1 MQTFRNKIKNLD
13 NKVIFLY
20 FFISMISL
28 KTAYSL
34 RKQIYDSGYHFLF
47 FFFLISPLFIYFI
60 IFMLRLVYQLEGP
73 PRSPFYLLKYSI
85 YFMILLN
92 TALPFFY
99 LWGMR
104 DLIYH
109 LKWQVTIFKAECKNE
124 PNLFGSFLFILY
136 LCAIIKKPLMA
147 ANRES
152 RTPRW

>member
-34 RKQIYDSGYHFLF
+34 RNQIYDSGYHFLF
-47 FFFLISPLFIYFI
+47 VFFLIIPLFGYFM

-73 PRSPFYLLKYSI
+73 PRSPFYLLKYSF
-85 YFMILLN
+85 YFMILCV
-92 TALPFFY
+92 TSLPFFY

-109 LKWQVTIFKAECKNE
+109 LKW
-124 PNLFGSFLFILY
+124 
-136 LCAIIKKPLMA
+136 
-147 ANRES
+147 
-152 RTPRW
+152 

>member
-1 MQTFRNKIKNLD
+1 MQTFRNKIKNID

-20 FFISMISL
+20 FFISMISWM
-28 KTAYSL
+28 TAYSF

-85 YFMILLN
+85 YFMILCV
-92 TALPFFY
+92 TSLPFFY

-104 DLIYH
+104 DIIWSGRWLFLRLKAKTNRIYSVRFY
-109 LKWQVTIFKAECKNE
+109 LFCIFV
-124 PNLFGSFLFILY
+124 PS
-136 LCAIIKKPLMA
+136 
-147 ANRES
+147 S
-152 RTPRW
+152 RSL